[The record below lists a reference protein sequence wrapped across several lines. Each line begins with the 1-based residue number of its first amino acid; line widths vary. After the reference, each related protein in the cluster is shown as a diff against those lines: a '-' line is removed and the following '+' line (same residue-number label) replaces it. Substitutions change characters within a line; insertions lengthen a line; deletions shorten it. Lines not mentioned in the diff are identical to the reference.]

1 MHNLIDPDESNRI
14 VPLFRLAF
22 RPFFLGG
29 ALFSL
34 AALALWGVFWVTGLE
49 WVPYGGWIWWHAHEM
64 LFGFVVAII
73 VGFLLTAVQTWTGQE
88 SIASWPLA
96 GLFGLWL
103 APRFLLLYPVTGI
116 EALLPWLDLA
126 FIPAAAWVLGRL
138 VWRVRQL
145 HNLFFVPVLLLLTY
159 TNAQMHW
166 AITSGDGAL
175 ARAASHSA
183 IFLLVF
189 VMVLMGG
196 RVIPFFTASG
206 TNTKRAT
213 PNPAIEALSL
223 GSAGLLALLQ
233 VSGVLPYLPGLLI
246 ASLFLL
252 AGVVHLLRLLRWRP
266 WITHSEPLLWSLHLA
281 YLFIVLG
288 FFLAALRYAGLTLEL
303 FSGFANQ
310 YATILH
316 SFTLGGTGLLILA
329 MMSRV
334 SLGHT
339 GRPLAVSIWITL
351 GFLCLIAAYVSRV
364 WLPLLLPGTSHYMSY
379 LLSIFLWLLGYGLFV
394 MIYLPILS
402 RPRADG
408 RPG

>member
-1 MHNLIDPDESNRI
+1 
-14 VPLFRLAF
+14 
-22 RPFFLGG
+22 
-29 ALFSL
+29 
-34 AALALWGVFWVTGLE
+34 
-49 WVPYGGWIWWHAHEM
+49 
-64 LFGFVVAII
+64 
-73 VGFLLTAVQTWTGQE
+73 
-88 SIASWPLA
+88 
-96 GLFGLWL
+96 
-103 APRFLLLYPVTGI
+103 
-116 EALLPWLDLA
+116 
-126 FIPAAAWVLGRL
+126 
-138 VWRVRQL
+138 
-145 HNLFFVPVLLLLTY
+145 
-159 TNAQMHW
+159 MHW

-213 PNPAIEALSL
+213 PNSLIEGLSI

-233 VSGVLPYLPGLLI
+233 VSGVTPYLPGLLI

-252 AGVVHLLRLLRWRP
+252 AAVVHLMRLFRWRP
-266 WITHSEPLLWSLHLA
+266 WITYREPLLWSLHLA

-288 FFLAALRYAGLTLEL
+288 FFLGAMRYAGLTLEL
-303 FSGFANQ
+303 FGGFANQ

-364 WLPLLLPGTSHYMSY
+364 WLPLLLPGISHYLSY